1 MKRIWVLA
9 LLGTIALAVA
19 VTAAP
24 QISVD
29 SSIYNFGSVLE
40 GDSVPHT
47 FILTNVGDEMLVIEW
62 VRASCGCTATILSKK
77 TLAPGESISLE
88 TTLRTNGYGGRTI
101 SKSIT
106 VKSNDLDNPELILS
120 LTGTVLEEHFYSIS
134 AEELNHVFY
143 LLIDLRRPEVYAMG
157 HLMGA
162 INIPYDE
169 LAEWIELLPIRVRIV
184 LYDQDSSTSDLAVRT
199 LVDAGF
205 AETRS
210 LLGGIDEWTHIL
222 GQRFVVSFK
231 LMKP

>member
-1 MKRIWVLA
+1 MRRMWILA
-9 LLGTIALAVA
+9 LLGIVALAITVS
-19 VTAAP
+19 AAP

-29 SSIYNFGSVLE
+29 NSIYNFGSVLE
-40 GDSVPHT
+40 GDSVTHT
-47 FILTNVGDEMLVIEW
+47 FILTNVGDETLVIGW

-77 TLAPGESISLE
+77 TLVPGESVALE

-106 VKSNDLDNPELILS
+106 VKSNDLGNPELILS
-120 LTGTVLEEHFYSIS
+120 LTGTVLEEHFYSVS
-134 AEELNHVFY
+134 TEELNHFFY
-143 LLIDLRRPEVYAMG
+143 LLIDLRKPEAYAMG

-169 LAEWIELLPIRVRIV
+169 LTEWIEFLPIRVRIV
-184 LYDQDSSTSDLAVRT
+184 LYDQDGSMSDLAAKT

-205 AETRS
+205 SESRS
-210 LLGGIDEWTHIL
+210 LLGGIDEWVRIL